1 MNIVKKY
8 NLDKLRFVAL
18 LVLALQLSSCNDFLD
33 NDNEFY
39 HVATQEQQ
47 WNSLTDTRAAL
58 FGVYGLMRSALGENN
73 TYWAVGDLRLG
84 DFTVRVRDDL
94 QAIRD
99 NKLNESYPL
108 IQQIANWRRFYK
120 VVNAASV
127 FVENAGKVLEKDDAY
142 SETNYQYDVAQV
154 RVLRA
159 LAYFYMVRMCGDV
172 PLLKYSYFNGTF
184 PEVPRTDAVF
194 VLMYV

>member
-99 NKLNESYPL
+99 NKLDESYPL

-120 VVNAASV
+120 VVKAASV

-142 SETNYQYDVAQV
+142 SETN
-154 RVLRA
+154 
-159 LAYFYMVRMCGDV
+159 
-172 PLLKYSYFNGTF
+172 
-184 PEVPRTDAVF
+184 
-194 VLMYV
+194 

>member
-73 TYWAVGDLRLG
+73 TYWAVEICVL
-84 DFTVRVRDDL
+84 VIL
-94 QAIRD
+94 QFGCGTICRQSVIISWMKAIRLFS
-99 NKLNESYPL
+99 KSL
-108 IQQIANWRRFYK
+108 I
-120 VVNAASV
+120 
-127 FVENAGKVLEKDDAY
+127 
-142 SETNYQYDVAQV
+142 
-154 RVLRA
+154 
-159 LAYFYMVRMCGDV
+159 GDV
-172 PLLKYSYFNGTF
+172 FIK
-184 PEVPRTDAVF
+184 
-194 VLMYV
+194 